1 MHDRHNAMTMAHWPS
16 ASGAENG
23 QTPRKRTQ
31 DLMIP
36 TPTLFVI
43 AMDTTIYLTM
53 FSNGHQLLV
62 CLTVYN
68 TIPTFNDPQKEAF

>member
-16 ASGAENG
+16 ASGAKNG
-23 QTPRKRTQ
+23 QTPGKRTQ

-36 TPTLFVI
+36 TPTLFII
-43 AMDTTIYLTM
+43 AMDTTIHLTM
-53 FSNGHQLLV
+53 FSNGHQLLG